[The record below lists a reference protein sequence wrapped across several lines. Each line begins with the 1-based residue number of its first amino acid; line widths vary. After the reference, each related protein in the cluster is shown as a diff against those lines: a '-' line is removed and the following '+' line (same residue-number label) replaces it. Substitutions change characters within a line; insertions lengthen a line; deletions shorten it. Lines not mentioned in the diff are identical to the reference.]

1 MKINKQLFEDIKNSD
16 SKILAVTKY
25 WDLEKIKEFF
35 DGLDKQYFDLIIGLW
50 ENRVNSLKEK
60 NLDREQTHF
69 IWNVQTKEIKHIIK
83 YCDTIHS
90 IDNEKHIK
98 KIEDICEKSDT
109 WMKIFLQIKLDESKP
124 WWIEILEIP
133 KFLELIDN
141 CENVSLVWFSAIWK
155 AEFTEEEKIEE
166 FKILKELR
174 NKYIPN
180 WLVSAW
186 TSRDYKIAINQD
198 IDIIRIWRGLVE

>member
-1 MKINKQLFEDIKNSD
+1 MKINKKLFEDFKKSN

-25 WDLEKIKEFF
+25 WNIEEIKNFFSSLEEK
-35 DGLDKQYFDLIIGLW
+35 YFDLIIWLW

-60 NLDREQTHF
+60 NLDRQQTHF
-69 IWNVQTKEIKHIIK
+69 IWNVQTKEIKYIIK

-98 KIEDICEKSDT
+98 KIDDICEKSDT
-109 WMKIFLQIKLDESKP
+109 WMKIFLQINLDKSKP
-124 WWIEILEIP
+124 WWIDVSEIP
-133 KFLELIDN
+133 KFIKLIDN

-155 AEFTEEEKIEE
+155 AEFTKEEKINE
-166 FKILKELR
+166 FRILKELR

-180 WLVSAW
+180 WLISAW
-186 TSRDYKIAINQD
+186 TSRDYEIAIEEG
-198 IDIIRIWRGLVE
+198 IDIVRVWQALVI